1 MAEIARHIRFCGLC
15 ASVPVSFENLT
26 EALSNPT
33 KQKTSTG
40 IARFVNA
47 WLSKAQD
54 QAGKVPV
61 GNSLAEHRL
70 QTMHQLTGGITTPKV
85 GNFWDKPK
93 TDNVIEAENVERKR
107 LL

>member
-1 MAEIARHIRFCGLC
+1 MGLVKPDQAEDVLGHF
-15 ASVPVSFENLT
+15 PVH
-26 EALSNPT
+26 
-33 KQKTSTG
+33 
-40 IARFVNA
+40 NA

-54 QAGKVPV
+54 QAGKVPF
-61 GNSLAEHRL
+61 GMSSMAEQRL

-93 TDNVIEAENVERKR
+93 TDVIEVENVERKR